1 MQTITVEVLAD
12 KLARLKL
19 ESKSIQTEIDTV
31 NVALLEHMK
40 PGTAVNTPEYRV
52 TCQPG
57 RSSFKWNNP
66 TERKAVEA
74 NAFKQG
80 MGDFTVG
87 KPFID
92 CRFLKQADYAE

>member
-1 MQTITVEVLAD
+1 MPTVNIEALAER
-12 KLARLKL
+12 LATLKVQ
-19 ESKSIQTEIDTV
+19 SKNIQGQIDTV
-31 NVALLEHMK
+31 AAELLEHMK

-66 TERKAVEA
+66 NERKQVEE

-80 MGDFTVG
+80 MGDYVVG
-87 KPFID
+87 KPFVD
-92 CRFLKQADYAE
+92 CRFLKQADFSE